1 MTYKN
6 PLNRIKEL
14 VPVLPSK
21 DAEIVRKYLDKR
33 DFQSV
38 LEIVESDLYK
48 ADKSMSKS
56 DDIPDDYTT
65 ALTELRGE
73 LLTYMSYLDIP
84 DNSNEYDY

>member
-14 VPVLPSK
+14 VPVLPRK

-48 ADKSMSKS
+48 ADKSMNKL
-56 DDIPDDYTT
+56 DDMPDDYTT

-84 DNSNEYDY
+84 DNSDEYDY